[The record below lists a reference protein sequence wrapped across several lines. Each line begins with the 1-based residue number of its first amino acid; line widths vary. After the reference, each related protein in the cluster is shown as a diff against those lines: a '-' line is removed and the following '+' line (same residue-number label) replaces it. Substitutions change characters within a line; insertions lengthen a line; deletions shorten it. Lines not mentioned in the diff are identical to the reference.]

1 MASSTGG
8 MATNGGS
15 SGRMGAGSGNMGGA
29 VTGGSAGSGSIACP
43 STAPAK
49 DDTCSAEGSCYYPGL
64 RCDCQGKMDTLT
76 WRCSGSGAACP
87 TTAPADG
94 EACTTDMETKL
105 TCPYPDGSQCKCE
118 QDAWKCDAP
127 PDMGAGGKP
136 GHAGND
142 AGGKPGRGGNDAGG
156 KPGRGGAGAGGTP
169 DMSAGG
175 RAGGEPMTAGR
186 GG

>member
-1 MASSTGG
+1 
-8 MATNGGS
+8 
-15 SGRMGAGSGNMGGA
+15 
-29 VTGGSAGSGSIACP
+29 
-43 STAPAK
+43 
-49 DDTCSAEGSCYYPGL
+49 
-64 RCDCQGKMDTLT
+64 MDTLT

-94 EACTTDMETKL
+94 DACTTDMGTKL

-118 QDAWKCDAP
+118 QDQWKCDAP
-127 PDMGAGGKP
+127 PDMGMGGKP
-136 GHAGND
+136 GHAGNDGGGMPGRGGND

-156 KPGRGGAGAGGTP
+156 KPGRGGNDAGGMP
-169 DMSAGG
+169 NMSAGG